1 MWLIIGVLL
10 IALFN
15 LFQGG
20 SSRDSANELTYSDFI
35 TRVEAGQVK
44 SVTIQGQI
52 IKGVSS
58 SGQAFTVNK
67 PNDPNLV
74 STLLKNKVD
83 VKARPAEKGMHPL
96 LSILISWLPI
106 ILIIAVWILPE
117 FSGCR
122 AMPSHAP
129 LPTKP
134 IPMPAPMTAN
144 PIPIL
149 DITIT

>member
-1 MWLIIGVLL
+1 VNKAKSGDQ
-10 IALFN
+10 AN
-15 LFQGG
+15 ASG
-20 SSRDSANELTYSDFI
+20 SDSAASANSKF
-35 TRVEAGQVK
+35 
-44 SVTIQGQI
+44 
-52 IKGVSS
+52 
-58 SGQAFTVNK
+58 NC
-67 PNDPNLV
+67 
-74 STLLKNKVD
+74 
-83 VKARPAEKGMHPL
+83 
-96 LSILISWLPI
+96 PI
-106 ILIIAVWILPE
+106 IDIDVSPKSEIKTKTNRVYFARNAMMTPKRAAPSIKAAAKIIAVWILPE